1 MRSDIVT
8 YQAQQTIFEEG
19 DVGDY
24 MYVILKGKIAVKVG
38 MQGKKDIKVLVAM
51 PSDGDAFG
59 ELSAIDFN
67 KIKTSE
73 SKDFKDDAKTVK
85 PNVKRRAGTCVPV
98 EETIMMRI
106 KHEDARIILQTK
118 PVQSPVQSLT

>member
-1 MRSDIVT
+1 
-8 YQAQQTIFEEG
+8 
-19 DVGDY
+19 

-73 SKDFKDDAKTVK
+73 
-85 PNVKRRAGTCVPV
+85 
-98 EETIMMRI
+98 
-106 KHEDARIILQTK
+106 
-118 PVQSPVQSLT
+118 

>member
-1 MRSDIVT
+1 MRSDVVT

-73 SKDFKDDAKTVK
+73 
-85 PNVKRRAGTCVPV
+85 
-98 EETIMMRI
+98 
-106 KHEDARIILQTK
+106 
-118 PVQSPVQSLT
+118 